1 MSNPATVNHN
11 PANLTIGQSLRFF
24 VESKGIVFV
33 GSFDVLEVIN
43 DESAVSDDANIDERN
58 FVSAKLGLSRI
69 HKTNFQGGGYNL
81 MQYDWNE
88 GTPYITEQQNGLTN
102 ALLAFAPMEC
112 WSQDDKGGGWTIDLD
127 ALCDMGN
134 GWTVGL
140 HEAHSIMFR

>member
-1 MSNPATVNHN
+1 MSNPATVSNT

-33 GSFDVLEVIN
+33 GSFDVLSIV
-43 DESAVSDDANIDERN
+43 DGGATT
-58 FVSAKLGLSRI
+58 LGLSRI

-102 ALLAFAPMEC
+102 ALLAFAPMSS
-112 WSQDDKGGGWTIDLD
+112 WSQDMGGGWT
-127 ALCDMGN
+127 
-134 GWTVGL
+134 VKL
-140 HEAHSIMFR
+140 HELNSTAVR